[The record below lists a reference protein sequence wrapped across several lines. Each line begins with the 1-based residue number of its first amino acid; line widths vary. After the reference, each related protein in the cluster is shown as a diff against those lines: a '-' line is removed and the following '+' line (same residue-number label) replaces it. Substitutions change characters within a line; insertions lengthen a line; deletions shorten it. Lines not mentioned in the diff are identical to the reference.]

1 MTTDGTGEPGAAEA
15 FRACGSCGKAWTTL
29 QAFLHDPGLVL
40 IGLQVAAHR
49 PEANLIVFEHACGSS
64 VSVLTGRLR
73 TLDPVTGAGGDLP
86 DAYGSEDCRG
96 LCRQLDEWSSCD
108 RPCVNARDRRLLQT
122 VIVFK
127 SAADP

>member
-1 MTTDGTGEPGAAEA
+1 MQD
-15 FRACGSCGKAWTTL
+15 
-29 QAFLHDPGLVL
+29 FLHDPRLLL

-73 TLDPVTGAGGDLP
+73 ALDPDAGAGGDFP
-86 DAYGSEDCRG
+86 DRYGSDECQG

-122 VIVFK
+122 IIDIK
-127 SAADP
+127 ERSAT